1 MNQMTRVYNV
11 MTLCVSSNVKWLQ
24 SGGLADIFL
33 VDGVV
38 YKISRRGAEKREFSV
53 VKYLIEQYRQGVS
66 MPHVV
71 TYYGYGYGNKEEII
85 YLYEKCGLRG
95 IHLTKIKEIYFTESK
110 IPFVCMEYV
119 LGLDGVAMT
128 NDDMCTYHS
137 RGILNSY

>member
-1 MNQMTRVYNV
+1 MNETKRVSNV
-11 MTLCVSSNVKWLQ
+11 MNLCVSSNVQWLQ

-38 YKISRRGAEKREFSV
+38 YKIFRSRGAEKREFSV

-71 TYYGYGYGNKEEII
+71 TYYGYGYGKMEEIT
-85 YLYEKCGLRG
+85 YLYEKCGLRDT
-95 IHLTKIKEIYFTESK
+95 HLIKIQETYSTESK

-119 LGLDGVAMT
+119 LGSDGVV
-128 NDDMCTYHS
+128 
-137 RGILNSY
+137 R

>member
-1 MNQMTRVYNV
+1 MNKTTRVNNIMNLHV
-11 MTLCVSSNVKWLQ
+11 NSSIKWLQ

-38 YKISRRGAEKREFSV
+38 YKIFRSRGADKSEFSV

-66 MPHVV
+66 MSHVV

-85 YLYEKCGLRG
+85 YLYEKCGFRDTL
-95 IHLTKIKEIYFTESK
+95 LTKIQETYTTDSK

-119 LGLDGVAMT
+119 PGLDGVV
-128 NDDMCTYHS
+128 
-137 RGILNSY
+137 R